1 MKTRTFIAL
10 TIFACLVLSFAI
22 VVPVKAVNTTEQILT
37 QIDDILA
44 ANPLKATEKAQII
57 NVAQDDTVTV
67 NVARA
72 REGAGLKPHI
82 HKTHDEM
89 IYIIKGT
96 GQMFING
103 KWIDVKPGTVHFN
116 PMNKVHATRNTGKE
130 DLVLLS
136 IFTPAMKEP
145 DRHYVDEK

>member
-22 VVPVKAVNTTEQILT
+22 VVPAKAVNTTEQILT

>member
-22 VVPVKAVNTTEQILT
+22 VVPAKAVNTTEQILT

-116 PMNKVHATRNTGKE
+116 PMNKVHTTRNTGKE

>member
-22 VVPVKAVNTTEQILT
+22 VVPAKAVNTTEQILT

-44 ANPLKATEKAQII
+44 ANPLKAAEKAQII

-116 PMNKVHATRNTGKE
+116 PMNKVHTTRNTGKE

>member
-67 NVARA
+67 NVART

-116 PMNKVHATRNTGKE
+116 PMNKVHTTRNTGKE

>member
-1 MKTRTFIAL
+1 MKTRSIVTW
-10 TIFACLVLSFAI
+10 TIFACLVLSFVTA
-22 VVPVKAVNTTEQILT
+22 PPAKAANAPEQVLT
-37 QIDDILA
+37 QIDDILK

-57 NVAQDDTVTV
+57 NVAQDDTATI
-67 NVARA
+67 NVVRL

-89 IYIIKGT
+89 VYIIKGT

-103 KWIDVKPGTVHFN
+103 KWIDVKPGTLHFN
-116 PMNKVHATRNTGKE
+116 PMSKVHATKNTGKE

-136 IFTPAMKEP
+136 VFTPSMKEP
-145 DRHYVDEK
+145 DRYFVDEK